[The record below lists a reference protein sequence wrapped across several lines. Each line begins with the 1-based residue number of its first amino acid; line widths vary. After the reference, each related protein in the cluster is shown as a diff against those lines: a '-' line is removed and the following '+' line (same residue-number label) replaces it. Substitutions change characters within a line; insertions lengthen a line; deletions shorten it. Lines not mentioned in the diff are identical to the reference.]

1 MKFNTIQLP
10 KIGAIPILIPLF
22 SDKVSAGFPSP
33 ADDYMDKMI
42 SLDEDL
48 IMHKTAT
55 FFVRARGNSMIG
67 AGINE
72 GDMLVVDRSIE
83 PTSGDIVIA
92 AVDGSLTVKRLMKR
106 GSTVTLKP
114 ENPRYK
120 EIEFQEGQVLEIWG
134 VVISLTRKFKFR
146 NVK

>member
-1 MKFNTIQLP
+1 
-10 KIGAIPILIPLF
+10 
-22 SDKVSAGFPSP
+22 
-33 ADDYMDKMI
+33 MI

-106 GSTVTLKP
+106 GTTVTLKP

-120 EIEFQEGQVLEIWG
+120 EIEFKEGQVLEVWG
-134 VVISLTRKFKFR
+134 VVISLTRKLKFR